1 MTTAVQP
8 ARVGIIGC
16 GLIGKKRADA
26 LAGATLVACADPD
39 LGRAQA
45 LAAKHKAKTSERWQ
59 DVIDGDSE
67 LVIKRDQ
74 IMLRSRGR
82 MSFGHS
88 SAEAEAEVVAF
99 FLE

>member
-1 MTTAVQP
+1 VHG
-8 ARVGIIGC
+8 RIERRRDRYYYV
-16 GLIGKKRADA
+16 
-26 LAGATLVACADPD
+26 D
-39 LGRAQA
+39 LSTNG
-45 LAAKHKAKTSERWQ
+45 TYVTNE
-59 DVIDGDSE
+59 GDSE

-88 SAEAEAEVVAF
+88 SADPEAEVVAF